1 MATQKGTDP
10 LTPNMQAVFAKWENR
25 GPRDG
30 GGDSGLGG
38 ENQIKWDQV
47 GQLADKITQDGRA
60 KWRERYGDSVRPMA
74 HRRAKQRSKRPAAIP
89 MEEVGVVLYP
99 DHKSKVMHCI
109 TAFPACAN
117 SKIDLYIH
125 VFCNF

>member
-1 MATQKGTDP
+1 MATQKATDP

-30 GGDSGLGG
+30 GGDSGLEG

-47 GQLADKITQDGRA
+47 GQLADKIAQDGRA

-89 MEEVGVVLYP
+89 LEEVGVF
-99 DHKSKVMHCI
+99 CTQI
-109 TAFPACAN
+109 TNP
-117 SKIDLYIH
+117 K
-125 VFCNF
+125 